1 MKLSK
6 VKFLIKLLNRSR
18 VEEFLKNKVK
28 DNFLVTEWN
37 RLLSMIDSDTP
48 TEFNKENIDTFKEY
62 LFKGLRLGFGEDID
76 ICLSEKE
83 DSITILNIYEIKKMD
98 LSMNAIYALRTSDYI
113 YSDIMLGRE
122 TLNSKLF

>member
-48 TEFNKENIDTFKEY
+48 EEFTKENVDTFKEY
-62 LFKGLRLGFGEDID
+62 VTKGLQLGFGKDKEITYR
-76 ICLSEKE
+76 ETE
-83 DSITILNIYEIKKMD
+83 DSIIILNLYEIKKMD

-122 TLNSKLF
+122 TLNSKSF

>member
-28 DNFLVTEWN
+28 DNFLIAEWN

-48 TEFNKENIDTFKEY
+48 TEFNKENIESFKEY
-62 LFKGLRLGFGEDID
+62 LLKGLRLGFGKDID
-76 ICLSEKE
+76 ICLSEKD
-83 DSITILNIYEIKKMD
+83 DSITILNIYDIQKTD

-122 TLNSKLF
+122 TLPV